1 MIAARLFGVVLAGVL
16 MTGASPVAAQPT
28 TGKPQAGSTTR
39 GVELVVQSGHTA
51 EIRALEYARS
61 GRFFATAGKDS
72 TIRIWSPGGALIR
85 TIVTRF
91 WVDALALSRDS
102 NTLLVAQRSGVIELW
117 SVDGTLLQKLPPVP
131 IRRGVV
137 RSVALSD
144 DNRYAAIGTS
154 REIVVYRLADSA
166 ETWLTAET
174 SPSSAD
180 GLAFTP
186 DGARLVSAHG
196 DGRLR
201 FWALDGRV
209 LKTVQ
214 ALDYPVKTLA
224 VSPDGK
230 TLAAAGVLGTRDEE
244 RVKNVA
250 DKLAT
255 TLWDL
260 EGNPMGRFSSHST
273 ASLRFT
279 PDGTHLVSG
288 GQHDNRVNVY
298 TRAGQLVDTITV
310 GSTWQRSPQ
319 RIALSPDGQS
329 IVTADDDL
337 DPPGLKIWNRAGGL
351 ERSLEPFSG
360 NLTNVAMAPDGT
372 MFVTLAADRRVR
384 IWSLAGRLLR
394 SVSGHT
400 DYPSALAY
408 APNGN
413 YVASG
418 GAEVII

>member
-39 GVELVVQSGHTA
+39 AVELVVQSGHTA

-186 DGARLVSAHG
+186 DS
-196 DGRLR
+196 
-201 FWALDGRV
+201 
-209 LKTVQ
+209 
-214 ALDYPVKTLA
+214 
-224 VSPDGK
+224 
-230 TLAAAGVLGTRDEE
+230 GTRW
-244 RVKNVA
+244 V
-250 DKLAT
+250 
-255 TLWDL
+255 
-260 EGNPMGRFSSHST
+260 ST
-273 ASLRFT
+273 A
-279 PDGTHLVSG
+279 G
-288 GQHDNRVNVY
+288 
-298 TRAGQLVDTITV
+298 
-310 GSTWQRSPQ
+310 
-319 RIALSPDGQS
+319 
-329 IVTADDDL
+329 
-337 DPPGLKIWNRAGGL
+337 
-351 ERSLEPFSG
+351 
-360 NLTNVAMAPDGT
+360 
-372 MFVTLAADRRVR
+372 
-384 IWSLAGRLLR
+384 
-394 SVSGHT
+394 
-400 DYPSALAY
+400 
-408 APNGN
+408 
-413 YVASG
+413 
-418 GAEVII
+418 